1 MSDLTI
7 AGTGIRRDA
16 AGRYCLNDLHRAS
29 GGASN
34 HRPGEW
40 LRNKQTQELVAEIG
54 DAGIPASAPVASIK
68 GGDGTQGTFVAKELV
83 YAYAMWISAAF
94 HLKVIRAYDA
104 LVTMPA
110 PLPDLSDPQALRSL
124 LLGYTEKVMALQA
137 ENAAMAPKAAFADAV
152 AGADNA
158 QPIGEVAKVLGTGER
173 RLFAFLRAEG
183 ILMRRSNLPM
193 QQHVDAGRF
202 RVVERSFEDN
212 TGATR
217 NYAKTLVTGKGLQ
230 FIQSRLARAS
240 ITQE

>member
-1 MSDLTI
+1 MPDLTI
-7 AGTGIRRDA
+7 AGAGTRTMTSREIAELTGSTHDNVLKTVRGLVEKGVVSRNETPYTHPQNGQTYTEFRLSYRDTMVVVS
-16 AGRYCLNDLHRAS
+16 GYSVELRAKIID
-29 GGASN
+29 
-34 HRPGEW
+34 RW
-40 LRNKQTQELVAEIG
+40 QELEAKT
-54 DAGIPASAPVASIK
+54 APA
-68 GGDGTQGTFVAKELV
+68 
-83 YAYAMWISAAF
+83 
-94 HLKVIRAYDA
+94 
-104 LVTMPA
+104 
-110 PLPDLSDPQALRSL
+110 LPDLSDPQALRSL

-152 AGADNA
+152 ASADNA

-183 ILMRRSNLPM
+183 ILMQHSNLPM
-193 QQHVDAGRF
+193 QQHVEAGRF
-202 RVVERSFEDN
+202 RVVERSFEDS